1 MIMRK
6 LWYICFWLSLVACSQ
21 EETLDSRINL
31 ENLYTIQDDP
41 NDPVKHRIFEIYDT
55 YGIPVYFNDTIG
67 KILLKTDLNGQPVY
81 RYEKLDLAWG
91 FESYEQI
98 TYRFEY
104 ETEPA
109 EQLKVLDWIES
120 YLKDCDKALY
130 PFSFFVPAGVTTISQ
145 NNDDTKK
152 VEEITDPFLIDFRT
166 LTVIRKNCPEE
177 DASTL
182 VEDMKRNMV
191 LQKIKNYEEDL
202 AYFNVVSDENWY
214 SKYWHELNGAA
225 ELKDSIPNYWD
236 CNVLDPNY
244 HNTWGWSEE
253 KLEAKR
259 AEARAITGVFGF
271 VMGDKLTGGYST
283 PYDPNEDLVNYIK
296 VILNSSDELFRKQ
309 WGSYPL
315 VIEKYEILYQ
325 IITEKLGIKL

>member
-1 MIMRK
+1 MRK

-21 EETLDSRINL
+21 EDTLESRINL
-31 ENLYTIQDDP
+31 ENLYAIQDDP

-67 KILLKTDLNGQPVY
+67 KILLKTDINGQPVY

-91 FESYEQI
+91 FESFEQM
-98 TYRFEY
+98 TYRYEY

-109 EQLKVLDWIES
+109 EQQKALDWIEQ

-130 PFSFFVPAGVTTISQ
+130 PFSFFVPASVTTISR

-152 VEEITDPFLIDFRT
+152 VEEVTVPFLIDFRT
-166 LTVIRKNCPEE
+166 LTVIGKNCTEE
-177 DASTL
+177 ETPTL

-191 LQKIKNYEEDL
+191 LQKIKHYEEDL

-214 SKYWHELNGAA
+214 GNKWWHELNGTPG
-225 ELKDSIPNYWD
+225 LQDSIPKYWN
-236 CNVLDPNY
+236 CYVLDPNY
-244 HNTWGWSEE
+244 PNYWGYPEE
-253 KLEAKR
+253 QLEKMR
-259 AEARAITGVFGF
+259 VEARAITGIFGF
-271 VMGDKLTGGYST
+271 VMGDAQTPGANT
-283 PYDPNEDLVNYIK
+283 PYDPNEDLVNFVK
-296 VILNSSDELFRKQ
+296 AILNSSDELFRKQ

-315 VIEKYEILYQ
+315 VIEKYEILYK